1 MKHFAVGLKAYFHV
15 SQSHVQLLGH
25 ELRTRRNQI
34 LFFAPLPISC
44 MTLNKLLSF
53 TACVYWQY
61 PAMLPFII
69 CDTPFYTLKK
79 SRNVTLVWVP
89 VASGSTDWGLYN
101 SLLQSGLIPEL
112 VLGEDGGR
120 VSVLGCPSTVPC
132 LAGAAWGL
140 LGLGSLWFSHLQIRG
155 NRNHLLHEKLGGGKC
170 K

>member
-15 SQSHVQLLGH
+15 SQRHVQLLGH

-34 LFFAPLPISC
+34 LLFAPLPISC

-61 PAMLPFII
+61 PVILPFII
-69 CDTPFYTLKK
+69 CDTPFYTSKSFK

-89 VASGSTDWGLYN
+89 VASGPADWGLYD

-120 VSVLGCPSTVPC
+120 VSVLSCPSTVPC
-132 LAGAAWGL
+132 L
-140 LGLGSLWFSHLQIRG
+140 GSLCFSHLQIRG